1 VALTSCDESSVAD
14 GTQHVIKHSEGGVCA
29 PDKTTAEEG
38 GEEENAVGEL
48 EVGTGLV
55 ELVEEP
61 MDVEERGGEFIEDE
75 RWTVEVDERSL
86 Q

>member
-1 VALTSCDESSVAD
+1 M
-14 GTQHVIKHSEGGVCA
+14 QYVIKHREGGVCA
-29 PDKTTAEEG
+29 PDKTATEEG

-61 MDVEERGGEFIEDE
+61 VDVEERGGELIEDE
-75 RWTVEVDERSL
+75 SWTVEVDEGSL